1 MREHLAKVAPID
13 QRLKR
18 VEVVVDNV
26 NDQMAQHNK
35 GKPKAPKVP
44 GGPRI
49 DGRVLVSGLSQYY
62 VPFITIQVFSPH
74 GEQIWQQ
81 AHIYSESHFNVG
93 APGPGTYK
101 VCFVNPWESRTEAI
115 VDLVYITLA
124 HLRSRGGPVLV
135 PKGTQASRDTEVA
148 GVAHMED
155 VQRTI
160 LGLTEFMQ
168 ASDFRQPEIPST
180 QAGSPSGYHGE
191 QQTADVVVHGARG
204 GGAAVCVRHPNL
216 RHNPLL
222 QDGQNQA
229 QCVTQLAKIQGE
241 GQAGLAGTAHGRL
254 AAVSLAP
261 TGGGYLSGVGRAI
274 TAVFE
279 AVFTAVFRWL
289 RPVYS
294 EAKRSQ
300 VRGLMSSTSY
310 NIRFYDRDVSAAL
323 NIRRCAVGPGPR
335 PTELCYWD
343 GRPAMPKP
351 GRPGQEWVY
360 LRDKALLPEVQVQP
374 VVVNQA
380 DGSTASAPAPQPV
393 SGVVKG
399 DVSGPMLEPSAANK
413 GWVRATATLAAVTAA
428 AGSSALLP
436 GRLAAFMHVAAFGL
450 WLGSNIWNTFF
461 VGLTMFKHMPRQ
473 TFGRVQSALFPQY
486 FTLTTGCNILLLGS
500 LLLCGAPGPATTSA
514 ALALGGALACSMAN
528 MLWVEPVAT
537 RLMFQRYDIEN
548 KPNKSEEDKAQIAV
562 LYKSFGKY
570 HGISS
575 LLNLVITCV
584 AFSHAWFL
592 GGLIKL

>member
-1 MREHLAKVAPID
+1 MLA
-13 QRLKR
+13 QRSACCGVR
-18 VEVVVDNV
+18 
-26 NDQMAQHNK
+26 QATRQAATH
-35 GKPKAPKVP
+35 G
-44 GGPRI
+44 
-49 DGRVLVSGLSQYY
+49 
-62 VPFITIQVFSPH
+62 VFTLP
-74 GEQIWQQ
+74 
-81 AHIYSESHFNVG
+81 
-93 APGPGTYK
+93 PLR
-101 VCFVNPWESRTEAI
+101 RT
-115 VDLVYITLA
+115 
-124 HLRSRGGPVLV
+124 R
-135 PKGTQASRDTEVA
+135 
-148 GVAHMED
+148 M
-155 VQRTI
+155 
-160 LGLTEFMQ
+160 
-168 ASDFRQPEIPST
+168 
-180 QAGSPSGYHGE
+180 
-191 QQTADVVVHGARG
+191 
-204 GGAAVCVRHPNL
+204 
-216 RHNPLL
+216 
-222 QDGQNQA
+222 
-229 QCVTQLAKIQGE
+229 
-241 GQAGLAGTAHGRL
+241 L
-254 AAVSLAP
+254 AAA
-261 TGGGYLSGVGRAI
+261 
-274 TAVFE
+274 
-279 AVFTAVFRWL
+279 
-289 RPVYS
+289 
-294 EAKRSQ
+294 
-300 VRGLMSSTSY
+300 
-310 NIRFYDRDVSAAL
+310 
-323 NIRRCAVGPGPR
+323 
-335 PTELCYWD
+335 
-343 GRPAMPKP
+343 
-351 GRPGQEWVY
+351 
-360 LRDKALLPEVQVQP
+360 EVQVQP